1 MLKNYLQTYLKRI
14 LSIMLVMTLLAGLFV
29 SAGILYPTTK
39 DVSHAATFKASGS
52 GVDAPP
58 FNTGNFYVDTN
69 NYYSYYYGK
78 NGEEFGYQRK
88 CENRADSD
96 LNTSWYFIGIAGKQ
110 TKFSSATPPSD
121 TNNNSIYIQSPD
133 GQYLLDY
140 TNGLTSSYFNEAD
153 KEAMLPRDISV
164 DTVIHHTN
172 LSTTDSGTV
181 GIGHK
186 ENAYMWPPSLK
197 EFFDNPGTY
206 NSYVNLGGMLLGKI
220 RDSNPGYVSKILT
233 RTYAGSG
240 ISDGEKYH
248 RVSVICFE
256 NENEIIEGYNYIGD
270 LSYVTPA
277 FLLNMKKV
285 LLMKKA
291 SSGSSAETMSSA
303 PNVQSVDR
311 KFLINAGSNKGNF
324 NVADIKGK
332 TLTNIFAGTTY
343 AFEYTGASTSHLN
356 GGTNYVSAI
365 IYDSEGKACYY
376 GNLGTINSSSG
387 NASIKIPSDLSA
399 GTYTLALFEEEK
411 CAKEKTD
418 YASAP
423 VYAKFTVQTVNYE
436 TDAKISSTQ
445 STCVNVG
452 DKILSDKFSADVSY
466 LDCSTSKEDVYIL
479 SSADF
484 DKVSDKRSI
493 SSKSVTVPNGSPSF
507 KVTAVFVP
515 EHTDEKSFWSK
526 EFTYKLNYEKVTSF
540 QTLHSTSFSLNDVI
554 TSDDFSGK
562 IEWFDGKKTDVQNKD
577 IYIVPTQIWGD
588 GLTKEQVEA
597 LSNYQGGKS
606 IKIDSSEL
614 NGAESYGITAVYYP
628 EISGADVYHAQDF
641 VFNSSSL
648 YSTAFKAS
656 YNGEPAEFGALL
668 SDKDF
673 FGSYTL
679 SDGDKTEVEASKKYI
694 LATDVWNSLSDSIK
708 GNESRLQSV
717 KGVNSVVIPNETDLS
732 GVEDYGIT
740 VVYYDYSENHASG
753 GGIDAGNCNYYF
765 QDVKV
770 PLVSATKKE
779 YESYSASGITWYYQI
794 DEHDN
799 AVNLYTL
806 SEDIGQIVDK
816 DGAFNIPSKINNHVV
831 KSIGT
836 GKKDK
841 PFVPANVNSFTK
853 INFPETLT
861 DINSYAF
868 YSNTAFARLSI
879 PATVGSV
886 GDFAFYD
893 CDNISFLEVD
903 STLIGT
909 AAFGNCDG
917 LKEVSVTGS
926 SFIGKV
932 AFADCSNL
940 MKLTVSGDTGIG
952 KSAFVNDTNINAVN
966 LKKLKNARIEGY
978 AFKGCASIKEIY
990 IPSNNIV
997 DAYAFNECTGI
1008 EYLELD
1014 METIENNSFAGCC
1027 SIRYLIFGENVSLV
1041 KYNWG
1046 GYSAE
1051 NYDNAGSY
1059 TEVIDTTI
1067 YVKNKDTKFEAF
1079 RIGEEVYSS
1088 FMGYYVPSGPHKYSR
1103 NISVFYPEEES
1114 EEHSI
1119 EDCLI
1124 QATASYLEKAKDEI
1138 VEGSYSNTD
1147 YYTANGL
1154 LDVTFH
1160 TDSSV
1165 GDKTINLPAKRDG
1178 ISAYYNG
1185 KVYDN
1190 EKANKA
1196 QIIVNPVY
1204 SDATPAKESLKDFFF
1219 YAESEVDTAI
1229 RNWLKS
1235 SDYSYK
1241 NVISDKLERDKEYTY
1256 SQYLGFV
1263 ETNIITGDDLEKERL
1278 AMIQSVF
1285 DDRSL
1290 FTAATADVIDN
1301 PTIYGVDNNQN
1312 FAIQHLKVIY
1322 YPDKDSG
1329 KDKDYHSDEPL
1340 YYVTSIDLKVV
1351 KYTDEMYF
1359 FDQGYTYETVV
1370 KEIKKLQEDIAGLT
1384 EDVARLEQSKD
1395 SLEGEKDHYAEELLQ
1410 CKEQLSKYIAMYE
1423 RLIEQLKNY
1432 IGSIE
1437 AEGDGYL
1444 GNKTITDENGK
1455 ETVIRVVWINGK
1467 EYVYKDTDEDGIYE
1481 GSGDLNGDG
1490 ETDRFK
1496 FYVAADGVHVI
1507 EINREEADE
1516 VYSDTI
1522 GALERKLT
1530 AMLSE
1535 VRAQL
1540 AGISEKLTAL
1550 KAALDISGED
1560 FDHLTNEEKMDVIL
1574 SKVNSLIKEKSDLD
1588 ELVRKRDETIRYYES
1603 TIEEVYKQLVSGSLD
1618 KPDVSTLQQK
1628 LEEILAKAKKISDE
1642 KADLEKEI
1650 SGLETK
1656 MKSLKE
1662 EITKK
1667 DGIIDEFN
1675 EKIRQFEKEAA
1686 TAKDTLAKQ
1695 AATIQELEKNAGN
1708 YVLTVKD
1715 AAELFG
1721 TSQNASA
1728 SEVKA
1733 SINAFIV
1740 AKVENENT
1748 IRLIQKKLNTDA
1760 DGNALVAL
1768 INVPGNGGDDAS
1780 HDELQSKYDAMSTEL
1795 EKLKKSYEVLNDKN
1809 IQLGKDVQT
1818 LTASNKKSSESV
1830 TTLTG
1835 NKKEL
1840 EKRIAS
1846 LQSENK
1852 SLAKKVA
1859 ELSKTKKSSIT
1870 SAPRP
1875 TPSRTTTVGHSQ
1887 IPTSG
1892 WSGGKAGSIRYN
1904 TSTPKPTSKADTV
1917 KEKSSAK
1924 NPESYHKPVSSA
1936 EKVVS
1941 TTFPEINDGQVLKS
1955 TKMTVMEEDA
1965 TYVGTITSNGK
1976 KDTETTTS
1984 EKKRANSILAYYANH
1999 PEELDKFMA
2008 GDMSGKVETDKNL
2021 VLNTI
2026 GSINVAPSN
2035 IQSAAMKNNEKLEL
2049 KLYSDEFESGKT
2061 YLIVHESKDR
2071 EGIYDVALATPE
2083 NGSLSVHLMDLSPV
2097 SVAEINTSDMIS
2109 NTDATATKV
2118 FASTG
2123 ASEQDDEENSSNG
2136 KLQLVF
2142 IVIGVIVIL
2151 GVVGFLFI
2159 TKKQKGGNYNRR

>member
-1 MLKNYLQTYLKRI
+1 MLKKYLQTYLKRI
-14 LSIMLVMTLLAGLFV
+14 LSCMLIMTLLAGLFV

-58 FNTGNFYVDTN
+58 FNDDNFPYDIN
-69 NYYSYYYGK
+69 NYYGYYIGK
-78 NGEEFGYQRK
+78 EGNDFGLIQKKDTYMYFMDK
-88 CENRADSD
+88 DAMIGNKSFA
-96 LNTSWYFIGIAGKQ
+96 TSF
-110 TKFSSATPPSD
+110 T
-121 TNNNSIYIQSPD
+121 SPD
-133 GQYLLDY
+133 GAKIGNHVQSTDGQHLLDY
-140 TNGLTSSYFNEAD
+140 VNGLTSSFFNDAD
-153 KEAMLPRDISV
+153 KEAMIPKDISV
-164 DTVIHHTN
+164 NTVIDYN
-172 LSTTDSGTV
+172 LLPDDSGEK
-181 GIGHK
+181 GKGSIK
-186 ENAYMWPPSLK
+186 NAYMWPPSS
-197 EFFDNPGTY
+197 EEVFDNPGTA
-206 NSYVNLGGMLLGKI
+206 NSSLKI
-220 RDSNPGYVSKILT
+220 TGNFWNKLCSGEYSYIQQLWT
-233 RTYAGSG
+233 RTYAGKS
-240 ISDGEKYH
+240 S
-248 RVSVICFE
+248 SE
-256 NENEIIEGYNYIGD
+256 NTYNGAYIYIGEYNGD
-270 LSYVTPA
+270 RGIFEFRDFVENSKYVLPA
-277 FLLNMKKV
+277 FLLDLKKV
-285 LLMKKA
+285 LLTKKS

-311 KFLINAGSNKGNF
+311 KFLINAGTNKGNF

-343 AFEYTGASTSHLN
+343 SFDYTGASTSHLN

-387 NASIKIPSDLSA
+387 NASIKIPSDLSG

-466 LDCSTSKEDVYIL
+466 LDCSTSKEDVYVL

-493 SSKSVTVPNGSPSF
+493 SSKSVTVPNGSSSF

-515 EHTDEKSFWSK
+515 EHTNEKSFWSK
-526 EFTYKLNYEKVTSF
+526 EFTYKLNYEKATSF
-540 QTLHSTSFSLNDVI
+540 QTLHSTSFSLNDII

-614 NGAESYGITAVYYP
+614 NGAESYGVTAVYYP
-628 EISGADVYHAQDF
+628 EISGADEYHAQDF

-648 YSTAFKAS
+648 YSTAFIAS

-673 FGSYTL
+673 SGSYTL

-779 YESYSASGITWYYQI
+779 YESYSASGITWYYQT

-799 AVNLYTL
+799 AVNVYTL

-893 CDNISFLEVD
+893 CDNISYAEID

-909 AAFGNCDG
+909 AAFGNCSG

-978 AFKGCASIKEIY
+978 AFKGCTSIKEIY

-997 DAYAFNECTGI
+997 DAYAFDECTGI
-1008 EYLELD
+1008 KYLELD
-1014 METIENNSFAGCC
+1014 METIENNSFVGCC
-1027 SIRYLIFGENVSLV
+1027 NIRYLIFGENVSLV

-1079 RIGEEVYSS
+1079 RSGEEVYSS
-1088 FMGYYVPSGPHKYSR
+1088 FMGHYVPSGPHKYSR

-1241 NVISDKLERDKEYTY
+1241 NVIPDKLEKDKEYTY

-1329 KDKDYHSDEPL
+1329 KDKDYHSGEPL

-1410 CKEQLSKYIAMYE
+1410 CKEQLSEYTAMYE

-1507 EINREEADE
+1507 EINGEEVDE
-1516 VYSDTI
+1516 IYSDTI

-1550 KAALDISGED
+1550 KAALDISGEN

-1667 DGIIDEFN
+1667 DGIIEEFN

-1695 AATIQELEKNAGN
+1695 AATIQELEKNAGS

-1768 INVPGNGGDDAS
+1768 INVPGNGGD
-1780 HDELQSKYDAMSTEL
+1780 ELQSKYDAMSTEL
-1795 EKLKKSYEVLNDKN
+1795 EKLKKSYEVLNGKN

-1818 LTASNKKSSESV
+1818 LTASNKKSSDSV

-1852 SLAKKVA
+1852 SLEKKVA
-1859 ELSKTKKSSIT
+1859 ELSKTKKSSVT
-1870 SAPRP
+1870 STPRP
-1875 TPSRTTTVGHSQ
+1875 TQAHITTVGHSQ

-1892 WSGGKAGSIRYN
+1892 WSGGKAGSTRYN
-1904 TSTPKPTSKADTV
+1904 TATPKPTSKADTV

-1936 EKVVS
+1936 GKVVS
-1941 TTFPEINDGQVLKS
+1941 TTFPEINDGQELKS

-1976 KDTETTTS
+1976 KDTETTVS

-1999 PEELDKFMA
+1999 PEELDKFMS
-2008 GDMSGKVETDKNL
+2008 GSMSGNVETDKNL

-2061 YLIVHESKDR
+2061 YLIIHESKDR

-2083 NGSLSVHLMDLSPV
+2083 NGSLSVHLLDLSPV
-2097 SVAEINTSDMIS
+2097 SVAEINTSDIIS
-2109 NTDATATKV
+2109 KTDATKV

-2123 ASEQDDEENSSNG
+2123 VSEQEDEDSSNG

-2142 IVIGVIVIL
+2142 IVIGAIAVL

-2159 TKKQKGGNYNRR
+2159 TKRQKGEKYNRR